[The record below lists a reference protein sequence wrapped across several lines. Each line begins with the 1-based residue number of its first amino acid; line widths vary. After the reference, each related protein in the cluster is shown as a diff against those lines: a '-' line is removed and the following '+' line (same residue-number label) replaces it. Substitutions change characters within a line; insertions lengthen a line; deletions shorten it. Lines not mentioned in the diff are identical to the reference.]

1 MKNKIKENLKILSE
15 LDFEY
20 AKIEALKML
29 KQHFADAKINK
40 GNIIAGNGPLLVDA
54 HIDQV
59 GFMVTYITDEGY
71 LKIGAMAGIDAKIMP
86 GQILKIYGNEPR
98 IGAIISTPPHL
109 TDSDEKEKVSKIS
122 DLLIDCGFEDITDA
136 KQFVSRGDYV
146 AWDGAFTELTD
157 DKVIG
162 KSFDNRAGV
171 VAILYALSLLSEED
185 KNKLTI
191 VFSDNEEIGERGA
204 KIAAF
209 GSNCEAALAVDV
221 SFGYTEGLDK
231 AKCGIMGKGPMIG
244 ISPSLSRTISA
255 ELLEVAETKK
265 IPYQSE
271 VMPTLTGTNADQFSV
286 SKTGLETCTVSIPL
300 KNMHSPIEI
309 ISISDILYTGN
320 LLFEYIKKY

>member
-1 MKNKIKENLKILSE
+1 VKNEIKENLKTLSN

-29 KQHFADAKINK
+29 RQYFPDAKINK
-40 GNIIAGNGPLLVDA
+40 GNIIAGSGPLLIDA

-71 LKIGAMAGIDAKIMP
+71 LKIGAMSGIDPKIMP

-98 IGAIISTPPHL
+98 FGAVISTPPHL
-109 TDSDEKEKVSKIS
+109 TDSDEKEKVAKIS
-122 DLLIDCGFEDITDA
+122 DLLVDCGFEDIEDA
-136 KQFVSRGDYV
+136 KQYVSKGDYV
-146 AWDGAFTELTD
+146 AFGGSFLELTD
-157 DKVIG
+157 DNVIG
-162 KSFDNRAGV
+162 KSFDDRAGV
-171 VAILYALSLLSEED
+171 VAILYALSLLSEEE
-185 KNKLTI
+185 KGKLTI
-191 VFSDNEEIGERGA
+191 VFSDGEEIGERGA

-209 GSNCEAALAVDV
+209 GANCESALAVDV

-231 AKCGIMGKGPMIG
+231 ARCGIMGKGPMIG
-244 ISPSLSRTISA
+244 ISPSLSRTVSS

-300 KNMHSPIEI
+300 KNMHSPTEI
-309 ISISDILYTGN
+309 VSIDDILFTGN
-320 LLFEYIKKY
+320 LLYEYIRK

>member
-1 MKNKIKENLKILSE
+1 MKNEIKENLKTLSN

-29 KQHFADAKINK
+29 RQYFPDAKINK
-40 GNIIAGNGPLLVDA
+40 GNIIAGSGPLLIDA

-71 LKIGAMAGIDAKIMP
+71 LKIGAMSGIDPKIMP

-98 IGAIISTPPHL
+98 FGAVISTPPHL
-109 TDSDEKEKVSKIS
+109 TDSDEKEKVAKIS
-122 DLLIDCGFEDITDA
+122 DLLVDCGFEDIEDA
-136 KQFVSRGDYV
+136 KQYVSKGDYV
-146 AWDGAFTELTD
+146 AFGGSFLELTD
-157 DKVIG
+157 DNVIG
-162 KSFDNRAGV
+162 KSFDDRAGV
-171 VAILYALSLLSEED
+171 VAILYALSLLSEEE
-185 KNKLTI
+185 KGKLTI
-191 VFSDNEEIGERGA
+191 VFSDGEEIGERGA

-209 GSNCEAALAVDV
+209 GANCESALAVDV

-231 AKCGIMGKGPMIG
+231 ARCGIMGKGPMIG
-244 ISPSLSRTISA
+244 ISPSLSRTVSS

-300 KNMHSPIEI
+300 KNMHSPTEI
-309 ISISDILYTGN
+309 VSIDDILFTGN
-320 LLFEYIKKY
+320 LLYEYIRK